1 MKVANIQRGLGC
13 RPIFAGGNTAG
24 DREMLEYAFS
34 SDGPSLALLVDH
46 DDGVREYSYIAQ
58 AGTVDFGGDFVEF
71 GGELGETIASIR
83 DDWATV
89 FPN

>member
-24 DREMLEYAFS
+24 AREMLEYALS

-46 DDGVREYSYIAQ
+46 DDGGREYSYAQ
-58 AGTVDFGGDFVEF
+58 AGTVDFEGDFVEF
-71 GGELGETIASIR
+71 GRELG
-83 DDWATV
+83 
-89 FPN
+89 